1 MQQLRDG
8 VDNFFV
14 TFIEVLED
22 PTDIPVLEDSLPGDF
37 LDGFLQGTR
46 SALSEGGRQSM
57 TLTLRQFNAT
67 TLGALIALFER
78 AVGFYGEL
86 VDINAY
92 HQPGVEAGKR
102 AAAAIL
108 DLQKQVEQLLSDGT
122 ARSVQQIAQELGDPA
137 HQAVFFILRHL
148 SGNPRGIQASG
159 DWADPLSL
167 QFRQV

>member
-1 MQQLRDG
+1 MG
-8 VDNFFV
+8 C
-14 TFIEVLED
+14 LED
-22 PTDIPVLEDSLPGDF
+22 VEDIPEIKEERPGDF

-46 SALSEGGRQSM
+46 SALTEGGRQNMSITM
-57 TLTLRQFNAT
+57 RRFDARR
-67 TLGALIALFER
+67 LGALIGLFER

-92 HQPGVEAGKR
+92 HQPGVEAGKK

-137 HQAVFFILRHL
+137 HQEAVFFILRHT
-148 SGNPRGIQASG
+148 
-159 DWADPLSL
+159 
-167 QFRQV
+167 

>member
-1 MQQLRDG
+1 
-8 VDNFFV
+8 
-14 TFIEVLED
+14 
-22 PTDIPVLEDSLPGDF
+22 
-37 LDGFLQGTR
+37 
-46 SALSEGGRQSM
+46 M

-92 HQPGVEAGKR
+92 HQPGVEAGKK

-108 DLQKQVEQLLSDGT
+108 ELQKKVEQLLADGQT
-122 ARSVQQIAQELGDPA
+122 RTVQQISEALGDPS
-137 HQAVFFILRHL
+137 HQEAVFFILRHL
-148 SGNPRGIQASG
+148 SGNPRGVEAVG

-167 QFRQV
+167 QFRKV